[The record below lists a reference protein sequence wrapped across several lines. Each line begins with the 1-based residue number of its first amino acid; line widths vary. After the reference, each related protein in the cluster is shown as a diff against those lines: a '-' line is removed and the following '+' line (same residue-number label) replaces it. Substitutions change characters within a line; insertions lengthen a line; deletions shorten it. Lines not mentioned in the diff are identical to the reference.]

1 MKELYMKEI
10 NMVINKFLIKI
21 IVLFFFNFLI
31 FQTSTQSLE
40 NKILYKIDNK
50 IITSIDIKEEIN
62 YLIVLNPSLKKLSKS
77 EIIEISKKSLIKEKI
92 KEIEILKNFEK
103 PDVPDEI
110 LEQFIKNIYFNI
122 GFSNLSEFQNYL
134 KSNQVDFN
142 EVKSKIQIEVLWN
155 ELIVYKF
162 SNKLK
167 IDEEKIRDK
176 VKNNFN
182 KKSKSYL
189 LSEILFEVSKDE
201 NLNEK
206 YIMISK
212 SISDTGFNNT
222 ALIYSISE
230 SANIGGKLGWIDG
243 KSLNE
248 KISNEL
254 ISLKNKEITKPI
266 RVPGGFLILQVN
278 DTKFIKNNDDIEKEI
293 SKTIKVSQNN
303 QYKQFSKLYFNRI
316 KKNMEINEI

>member
-40 NKILYKIDNK
+40 NKILYKVDNK

-62 YLIVLNPSLKKLSKS
+62 YLTVLNPSLKELSKI
-77 EIIEISKKSLIKEKI
+77 EIEEISKKSLINEKI
-92 KEIEILKNFEK
+92 KEIEILKNFEN
-103 PDVPDEI
+103 PEVPNEI

>member
-1 MKELYMKEI
+1 
-10 NMVINKFLIKI
+10 MVINKFLIKI

-62 YLIVLNPSLKKLSKS
+62 YLTVLNPSLKELSKI
-77 EIIEISKKSLIKEKI
+77 EIEEISKKSLINEKI
-92 KEIEILKNFEK
+92 KEIEILKNFEN
-103 PDVPDEI
+103 PEVPNEI
-110 LEQFIKNIYFNI
+110 LEQFIKNIYSNI
-122 GFSNLSEFQNYL
+122 GFSNLSRFKNYL
-134 KSNQVDFN
+134 KSNLVDFN
-142 EVKSKIQIEVLWN
+142 DVKSKIQIEVLWN

-189 LSEILFEVSKDE
+189 LSEIFFEVSKDE
-201 NLNEK
+201 NLNDK
-206 YIMISK
+206 YNMISK

-254 ISLKNKEITKPI
+254 ILLKNKEITKPI

-293 SKTIKVSQNN
+293 SKTIKISENN